1 MKTLVAPIL
10 VLLGFVIAIAVADE
24 NESKPTSAPVSAE
37 AESVDAKSSS
47 TASARASK
55 PAPIARTG
63 PKKRFPVRIDHGER
77 KLHIN
82 GWGLCEWG
90 IFGVDLYYCALH
102 VESKSKSASVLLKQD
117 QAYNIHLDFARDLTR
132 KQMQKAYR
140 TSIEVN
146 TGKDIKKYRD
156 RLAKLLAVMPA
167 VEEGDDLHFRYLPE
181 AGMTVLLNGK
191 SLVTIPGADWG
202 NLFLRLYVGSKPPTK
217 DLRKGLLGS

>member
-1 MKTLVAPIL
+1 VKTLVAPLI

-24 NESKPTSAPVSAE
+24 NQSKPTSTPNSSMAEPSSVVSARG
-37 AESVDAKSSS
+37 AQS
-47 TASARASK
+47 ASK

-63 PKKRFPVRIDHGER
+63 PKKRFPVRIDHGDR

-102 VESKSKSASVLLKQD
+102 VESKSKSASTLLSKD
-117 QAYNIHLDFARDLTR
+117 QGYNIHLSFCRDLTR
-132 KQMQKAYR
+132 KQMRKAYR

-146 TGKDIKKYRD
+146 TGKDIKKYRE
-156 RLAKLLAVMPA
+156 RLDKLLAVMPA
-167 VEEGDDLHFRYLPE
+167 VDEGDNLHFCYLPE
-181 AGMTVLLNGK
+181 TGMTVSLNGK

-202 NLFLRLYVGSKPPTK
+202 KLFLRLYVGPKPPTK